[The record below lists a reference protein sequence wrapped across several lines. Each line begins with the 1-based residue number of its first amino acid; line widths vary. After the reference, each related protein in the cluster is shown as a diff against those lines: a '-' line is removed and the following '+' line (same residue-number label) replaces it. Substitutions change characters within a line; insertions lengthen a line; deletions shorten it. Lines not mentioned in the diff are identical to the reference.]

1 MTKHTLTRSIWLT
14 SLFLLTSVSTHA
26 ELSQKQAR
34 SLIAKTA
41 GLSLPSSAVR
51 VEKVTSSG
59 TSAEASAE
67 IELVFRFERNSHGRW
82 RVKELRT
89 AEARWEEIDS
99 IVQALSLADSQSD
112 CDVSDQGGRL
122 KADASLTTKKARC
135 LIASLLSVPL
145 PSDAVRISSISGL
158 DLGPEPSALAESSIR
173 ADFRFVRDSQGWRV
187 SEFHSGTRQ
196 WVKVEGLGS
205 SIASA
210 KLTRT
215 NQQMNQL
222 VNALDAYKRD
232 HGSFVVADK
241 HSVLIDHLSP
251 RYLHRIVRLD
261 SWQRPFRYQ
270 GDREHFTLR
279 SLGPDGKENTSDDI
293 VVSR

>member
-1 MTKHTLTRSIWLT
+1 MTKHTLTRASWLI
-14 SLFLLTSVSTHA
+14 SLFLLTSVTAHA

-34 SLIAKTA
+34 NLIAKTA
-41 GLSLPSSAVR
+41 GMSLSSSAVR
-51 VEKVTSSG
+51 VDRVTSSG

-67 IELVFRFERNSHGRW
+67 IELVFRFERNSKGRW

-89 AEARWEEIDS
+89 AEARWEDIDS

-112 CDVSDQGGRL
+112 CDPSDQAGRL
-122 KADASLTTKKARC
+122 KADTSLSTKKARC
-135 LIASLLSVPL
+135 LIATLLSVPL
-145 PSDAVRISSISGL
+145 PSDAVRIKSISGL
-158 DLGPEPSALAESSIR
+158 AIGPEPSALAVSSIR
-173 ADFRFVRDSQGWRV
+173 ANFRFVRDSRGWRV

-196 WVKVEGLGS
+196 WLNIEGLGS

-215 NQQMNQL
+215 NQQLNL
-222 VNALDAYKRD
+222 IASALDAYKRD
-232 HGSFVVADK
+232 RGSFVVSDK

-251 RYLHRIVRLD
+251 QYLRRIIRVD
-261 SWQRPFRYQ
+261 SWQHPFRYQ
-270 GDREHFTLR
+270 GDREHFSLR